1 MDFYQVVDQV
11 VELLRHRGRVS
22 YRALQRQFGLD
33 DAYLEDLKA
42 ELIVAQ
48 RLAVDEHGQVLVW
61 TGGATSTMP
70 LQAVSATPPDTP
82 LSPEAGHGDSGG
94 IRLYGALHLALV
106 LLQHEGRL
114 TYRTLM
120 QLCGLDQALME
131 AVRDELLFKRVAR
144 DEHGQ
149 GLVWRDEVSAGRA
162 SPLATMGAADRLE
175 TPPVG
180 LPAIVPAHDP
190 TTAMDSTPAAA
201 PSPWAATADDSH
213 PPTSPDV
220 SGTASEAVRR
230 AHEAERRQLTVLFCD
245 LVGSTMLS
253 GQLDPEDLR
262 AVVRAYQETAAVVI
276 QRYEG
281 HIAQYLGDGL
291 LVYFGYP
298 QAHEDDAQRAVHT
311 GVELVEAIGGLNT
324 RLEASY
330 GVQLA
335 VRLGIHTGP
344 VVVGDIGGGG
354 RHEQLALGE
363 TPNIAA
369 RLEGLAAPNTVV
381 ISPVTARLV
390 RQTFVL
396 EDLGASALKGVAE
409 PMAVWR
415 VLGPRTPSRHD
426 DEATP
431 NRTPFLVGRDEE
443 LGLLRRRWEQSK
455 EGLGQVVLLSGAAG
469 LGKSSL
475 VAALRAQVGR
485 EGYARLTLRCSPYY
499 TNSALYPV
507 IEHLQQVL
515 QFERTDPPETKLAKL
530 EQGLQ
535 TYRLPREEVVPLFGA
550 LLAVPLPAERYPARN
565 VSPQQQR
572 QQTQDALVAWL
583 LEEATRQPVL
593 AVWEDLHWAD
603 PTTLEL
609 LGLLVEQTPTA
620 AMLHVLTFRPEFS
633 PPWPTRS
640 HLTPITLNRLERPQ
654 VEALIA
660 HLADGKALPAE
671 VVAHIVAKTD
681 GVPLYVEELTKML
694 LASDLLRAEAEHY
707 VLTGPLS
714 TMAIP
719 ETLQDSLMARLDQLT
734 TAKEVAQLGA
744 VLGREFTY
752 DMLRAVSSQD
762 EATVQD
768 GLARLVAAELL
779 YQRGRPPRARY
790 IFKHA
795 LIQDAAYASLLRSTR
810 QQVHQQVAQLLEARF
825 PEIVET
831 QPELVA
837 QHYTAAGCA
846 EQAVPYW
853 QRAGEQASDRSA
865 YLEAISHLTTG
876 IELLKTLPETPER
889 TQHALTLHI
898 ALGAALQMAKG
909 QAAPEVE
916 HAYTQ
921 AHALCQQVG
930 ETPELVPVLFG
941 LWRFYV
947 ARPQL
952 HTARELGE
960 TLLRLAQRADDPALA
975 VIAHYALGLTWFCLG
990 ALPAARQHLEEG
1002 IARYTP
1008 DQRRAP
1014 VFRMGQDPGV
1024 GCRAYAALTLWL
1036 LGYPEQALARLH
1048 EALALAHELSHP
1060 FSLAFARCWAAFVS
1074 QFRRDVPAVHEQAE
1088 AAVALS
1094 TEQGFPHWAAMGTS
1108 LRGWAL
1114 AMQGQGEAGM
1124 AQVRQGIA
1132 AWRATGAAL
1141 LVPYFCTVLAE
1152 VSDHLGH
1159 TEDGLQ
1165 ALAEA
1170 HTLVEQHEERWWEA
1184 EVCRLRGV
1192 LLLRQPGTP
1201 QAEAETWLQR
1211 ALDVARRQEAK
1222 SLELRAAMSLS
1233 RLWQQQGKQQEAH
1246 DLLAEVYAWFTE
1258 GFDTADLQDAKA
1270 LLESLGHDR

>member
-1 MDFYQVVDQV
+1 
-11 VELLRHRGRVS
+11 
-22 YRALQRQFGLD
+22 
-33 DAYLEDLKA
+33 
-42 ELIVAQ
+42 
-48 RLAVDEHGQVLVW
+48 
-61 TGGATSTMP
+61 
-70 LQAVSATPPDTP
+70 
-82 LSPEAGHGDSGG
+82 
-94 IRLYGALHLALV
+94 
-106 LLQHEGRL
+106 
-114 TYRTLM
+114 
-120 QLCGLDQALME
+120 
-131 AVRDELLFKRVAR
+131 
-144 DEHGQ
+144 
-149 GLVWRDEVSAGRA
+149 
-162 SPLATMGAADRLE
+162 
-175 TPPVG
+175 
-180 LPAIVPAHDP
+180 
-190 TTAMDSTPAAA
+190 
-201 PSPWAATADDSH
+201 
-213 PPTSPDV
+213 
-220 SGTASEAVRR
+220 
-230 AHEAERRQLTVLFCD
+230 LTVLFCD

-253 GQLDPEDLR
+253 GQLDLEDLR
-262 AVVRAYQETAAVVI
+262 AVVRAYQETAAEVI
-276 QRYEG
+276 QHYEG

-324 RLEASY
+324 RLEARY
-330 GVQLA
+330 GVRLA

-354 RHEQLALGE
+354 RYEQLALGE

-390 RQTFVL
+390 HQTFVL
-396 EDLGASALKGVAE
+396 EDLGASVLKGVAE
-409 PMAVWR
+409 PMAVSR
-415 VLGPRTPSRHD
+415 VLGRRTPSRHD
-426 DEATP
+426 DEAP
-431 NRTPFLVGRDEE
+431 PSRTPFLVGRDEE

-485 EGYARLTLRCSPYY
+485 EGYAHLTLRCSPYH

-515 QFERTDPPETKLAKL
+515 QFERTDPPETKLARL

-535 TYRLPREEVVPLFGA
+535 PCRLPREEIVPLFGA

-660 HLADGKALPAE
+660 HLVGGKALPAE
-671 VVAHIVAKTD
+671 VVAHIMAKTD

-694 LASDLLRAEAEHY
+694 LASDLLRADAEHY

-719 ETLQDSLMARLDQLT
+719 ETLQDSLMARLDQLA

-744 VLGREFTY
+744 VLGREFVY
-752 DMLRAVSSQD
+752 DMIRAISSQD

-790 IFKHA
+790 MFKHA
-795 LIQDAAYASLLRSTR
+795 LIQDAAYASLLRRTR

-837 QHYTAAGCA
+837 RHYTEAGCT
-846 EQAVPYW
+846 EQAVGYW
-853 QRAGEQASDRSA
+853 QRAGQQASDRSA
-865 YLEAISHLTTG
+865 HLEAISHLTTG
-876 IELLKTLPETPER
+876 IELLKTLPETPEH
-889 TQHALTLHI
+889 TQQALALYI
-898 ALGAALQMAKG
+898 ALGAALQIAKG
-909 QAAPEVE
+909 FAAPEAE
-916 HAYTQ
+916 HAYTR
-921 AHALCQQVG
+921 ARELCQQVG
-930 ETPELVPVLFG
+930 EIPEIVPVLYG
-941 LWRFYV
+941 LWRFYLGRAQFHRV
-947 ARPQL
+947 
-952 HTARELGE
+952 RETGE
-960 TLLRLAQRADDPALA
+960 TLLRLAQRDHVPTHA
-975 VIAHYALGLTWFCLG
+975 VVAHLALGITSFCLG
-990 ALPAARQHLEEG
+990 VLPAARQHLEEG

-1008 DQRRAP
+1008 DQHHAP
-1014 VFRMGQDPGV
+1014 LFRIGHDPGV
-1024 GCRAYAALTLWL
+1024 NCRGWAAMTLWL

-1048 EALALAHELSHP
+1048 DALTLAHTLSHP
-1060 FSLAFARCWAAFVS
+1060 FSLAYAQCWAALVN
-1074 QFRRDVPAVHEQAE
+1074 QLRRDAPAVHAQAE
-1088 AAVALS
+1088 ATVTLS
-1094 TEQGFPHWAAMGTS
+1094 TEQGFTLWAAWGTS

-1114 AMQGQGEAGM
+1114 ALRGQGEEGRV
-1124 AQVRQGIA
+1124 QVRQGIA
-1132 AWRATGAAL
+1132 AVRATGTAL
-1141 LVPYFCTVLAE
+1141 LIPYFCTVLAD
-1152 VSDHLGH
+1152 VCDHLGH
-1159 TEDGLQ
+1159 TEDGLR

-1170 HTLVEQHEERWWEA
+1170 HTLAEQYEDRWWEA
-1184 EVCRLRGV
+1184 EICRLRGV

-1201 QAEAETWLQR
+1201 EAEAEACFQR

-1233 RLWQQQGKQQEAH
+1233 RLWQQQGKRQEAH

-1270 LLESLGHDR
+1270 LLEALA

>member
-1 MDFYQVVDQV
+1 VDFYQVVDQV
-11 VELLRHRGRVS
+11 IELLRHRSRVS

-61 TGGATSTMP
+61 TEGATSTMP
-70 LQAVSATPPDTP
+70 LQAVSASPSDTP
-82 LSPEAGHGDSGG
+82 LRLEAEHGDSGG

-106 LLQHEGRL
+106 FLQHEGRL

-149 GLVWRDEVSAGRA
+149 GLVWRDEASAVRVS
-162 SPLATMGAADRLE
+162 SLVTMGAADRLE
-175 TPPVG
+175 TPAVEIQ
-180 LPAIVPAHDP
+180 LPAIVPPHDL
-190 TTAMDSTPAAA
+190 TTAMDSAPTATPL
-201 PSPWAATADDSH
+201 SGAATADGSY
-213 PPTSPDV
+213 PPTSPDA

-230 AHEAERRQLTVLFCD
+230 AREAERRQLTVLFCD

-262 AVVRAYQETAAVVI
+262 AVVRAYQETAAVLI

-324 RLEASY
+324 RLEARY

-390 RQTFVL
+390 RQTFAL
-396 EDLGASALKGVAE
+396 EDLGASALKGVTE
-409 PMAVWR
+409 PMVVSR
-415 VLGPRTPSRHD
+415 VLGLRTPSRHD
-426 DEATP
+426 DEAPP

-443 LGLLRRRWEQSK
+443 LGLLRRRWDQSK

-469 LGKSSL
+469 LGKSAL
-475 VAALRAQVGR
+475 VTALRAQVGR

-507 IEHLQQVL
+507 IEYLQQVL

-530 EQGLQ
+530 EQEIL
-535 TYRLPREEVVPLFGA
+535 TCRLPCEEIVPLFGT
-550 LLAVPLPAERYPARN
+550 LLAVPLPAERYALRSM
-565 VSPQQQR
+565 SPQQQR

-583 LEEATRQPVL
+583 LEKAARQPVL

-603 PTTLEL
+603 PTTREL

-620 AMLHVLTFRPEFS
+620 AMLHVLTFRPEFA

-640 HLTPITLNRLERPQ
+640 HLTPITLNRLERSQ

-660 HLADGKALPAE
+660 HLAGGKVLPAG
-671 VVAHIVAKTD
+671 VVAHIVARTD

-694 LASDLLRAEAEHY
+694 LASDLLRAEATHY

-719 ETLQDSLMARLDQLT
+719 ETLQDSLMARLDQLP

-744 VLGREFTY
+744 VLGREFPY
-752 DMLRAVSSQD
+752 DMLRAISSQD

-768 GLARLVAAELL
+768 GLIRLVAAELL

-790 IFKHA
+790 RFKHA

-810 QQVHQQVAQLLEARF
+810 QQVHQQVAQLLEARS
-825 PEIVET
+825 PEVVET

-846 EQAVPYW
+846 EQAVHYW
-853 QRAGEQASDRSA
+853 QRAGQQASDRSA
-865 YLEAISHLTTG
+865 HLEAISHFTTG
-876 IELLKTLPETPER
+876 IELLKSLPETPAR
-889 TQHALTLHI
+889 TQHAVTLYI
-898 ALGAALQMAKG
+898 ALGAALQVTKG
-909 QAAPEVE
+909 HAALEVE

-921 AHALCQQVG
+921 ARALCQQVG

-947 ARPQL
+947 TLLQL

-960 TLLRLAQRADDPALA
+960 TLLRLAQHADDQALM
-975 VIAHYALGLTWFCLG
+975 VIAHYALGWTWLCLG
-990 ALPAARQHLEEG
+990 VLPAARQHLEAG

-1024 GCRAYAALTLWL
+1024 GCRAFAALILWS
-1036 LGYPEQALARLH
+1036 LGYPEQALAH
-1048 EALALAHELSHP
+1048 IHDALALAHALADP
-1060 FSLAFARCWAAFVS
+1060 FSLAWARCYAAFVS
-1074 QFRRDVPAVHEQAE
+1074 QFRRDVPAVHEHAE

-1094 TEQGFPHWAAMGTS
+1094 TAQGFPQWMAMGTS

-1114 AMQGQGEAGM
+1114 AMQSQGEVGM
-1124 AQVRQGIA
+1124 AQVRQGIT
-1132 AWRATGAAL
+1132 AWQATGAKFF
-1141 LVPYFCTVLAE
+1141 VPYFCTLLAE

-1159 TEDGLQ
+1159 PEEGLQ

-1170 HTLVEQHEERWWEA
+1170 HTLVQQHEDRYWEA

-1211 ALDVARRQEAK
+1211 ALDVTRHQEAK

-1233 RLWQQQGKQQEAH
+1233 RLWQQQGKRQEAH
-1246 DLLAEVYAWFTE
+1246 DLLAPVYAWFTE

-1270 LLESLGHDR
+1270 FLDTLA